1 MARRASGL
9 CRPANPRLTMR
20 RNLVSISTHL
30 PYPSTTVL
38 SVSIVL
44 VRGLAERKIVKIACG
59 SQHAIALDSE
69 GYAHSL
75 REHAVCPTHSDH
87 RRVYGWGYNGYCRL
101 GLGNQQDALVPKL
114 IPQVWYTVVNHHS
127 CSYSQR
133 I

>member
-20 RNLVSISTHL
+20 RNLVS
-30 PYPSTTVL
+30 L
-38 SVSIVL
+38 SVHPTYASTIFLSVNIVL

-69 GYAHSL
+69 GYAHLL
-75 REHAVCPTHSDH
+75 REHAVRPTHSDH

-114 IPQVWYTVVNHHS
+114 IPQVWYTFVVGNA
-127 CSYSQR
+127 CSYSQC